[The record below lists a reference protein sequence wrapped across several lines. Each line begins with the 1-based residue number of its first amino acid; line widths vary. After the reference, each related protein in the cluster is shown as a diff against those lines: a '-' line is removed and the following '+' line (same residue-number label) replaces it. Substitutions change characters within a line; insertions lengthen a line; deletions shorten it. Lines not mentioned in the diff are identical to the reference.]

1 MGELNDNRLSLAILL
16 PPTADGCQIFKP
28 FEMPTMAE
36 TSDFFLEQKTFFN
49 NDDIIDVIEYD

>member
-1 MGELNDNRLSLAILL
+1 MGELNDNRLSLAIFL
-16 PPTADGCQIFKP
+16 PPTADGCQIFKT

-36 TSDFFLEQKTFFN
+36 SSELFLKQKTVFN